1 MYRLNIRNSQNCG
14 TKFCPFSLVPHSLF
28 FYLVIS
34 SFLSTPLDVVICHS
48 DPLLFLP
55 PFTTSIPFLSEISKK
70 YAGISI
76 LSLFLSSFIPYT
88 SVLLFLRFSLLSN
101 LVISH
106 SPPHY
111 SSLHYFHPIIPASLI
126 FTPHYSCLHYLELCS
141 ASISSVR
148 CQIKLIPLHLN
159 AK

>member
-1 MYRLNIRNSQNCG
+1 MGLD
-14 TKFCPFSLVPHSLF
+14 FCPFSLVPHSLF
-28 FYLVIS
+28 FYIVIS

-111 SSLHYFHPIIPASLI
+111 SSLHYFHP
-126 FTPHYSCLHYLELCS
+126 HYSCLHYLELCS